1 VKLEKSFVV
10 SCPRETLLPALDD
23 DATFTRLFPDTRIVS
38 HDGNRRETATP
49 YTAVGQTRDIRFV
62 FETQPEGRLCFEK
75 VCDGNV
81 WRSLRGEVR
90 LEPEGDA
97 STRVVIQM
105 EGQTRALVPE
115 LAIRLPMRQQL
126 DEMARSLRER
136 LEPL

>member
-1 VKLEKSFVV
+1 MKLEKSFVI

-23 DATFTRLFPDTRIVS
+23 DATFTGLFPDTHIVS
-38 HDGNRRETATP
+38 REGNRLETATP

-62 FETQPEGRLCFEK
+62 FETQPEGRICFEK
-75 VCDGNV
+75 ICDGNV

-90 LEPEGDA
+90 LEPEPDA
-97 STRVVIQM
+97 STRVIIQM

-115 LAIRLPMRQQL
+115 LAIRGPMRQQL

-136 LEPL
+136 LEAL